1 MRKLLFVLFLFP
13 SMLFAQGEMVDE
25 IIAVVGDEIVL
36 HSDVQSAI
44 LEMTQG
50 KTTDISADER
60 CKVIETLLYQ
70 KTSLS

>member
-50 KTTDISADER
+50 
-60 CKVIETLLYQ
+60 
-70 KTSLS
+70 